1 MVKDRE
7 AWRAPR
13 SRRVGHTEWLNY
25 KKPVLFFFPMGM
37 IKAPTLL
44 ECHEDL
50 AAQDTAHEAES
61 SPDTSVQG
69 RVSGEQKSF

>member
-1 MVKDRE
+1 MLHGVAESDTLSDSTTK
-7 AWRAPR
+7 
-13 SRRVGHTEWLNY
+13 SQFY
-25 KKPVLFFFPMGM
+25 FFFPMGM